1 MKVLV
6 GMSGG
11 VDSSVAALL
20 LKRKGYEV
28 IGATMTIWDQ
38 KVRALAP
45 NGKEA
50 CFGPKEKKDI
60 ESARDICKKLDIPY
74 YVFDCREQ
82 YKKLVLSNFRQEYL
96 NGRTPN
102 PCIWCNA
109 TIKFE
114 ALPQTAK
121 EQGLEFDKFATGHY
135 ACLDFNKASNRYF
148 LRTAKDLSKDQ
159 SYFLYRLQ
167 QEQLSKILLPLG
179 EYSKPEI
186 RELAREAGLKVF
198 DKPDSQ
204 DFYSGS
210 YSDLLEVKDNPG
222 NFVSPDGKILGRHN
236 GIWNYTIGQRR
247 GLGVSSD
254 RPLYVV
260 GFNKER
266 NEVILA
272 HEEESLRTTLTADN
286 CTWMDF
292 ALPDTSFEAEAKVRS
307 SQIPTKVTVTKT
319 DNGIKVEFA
328 TPQKALT
335 PGQSIVLYNK
345 DTVLG
350 GGIINEVLS

>member
-11 VDSSVAALL
+11 VDSSAAALL

-50 CFGPKEKKDI
+50 CFGPKEEKDI

-82 YKKLVLSNFRQEYL
+82 YKKLVLSNFKQEYL

-114 ALPQTAK
+114 ALPRTAK

-135 ACLDFNKASNRYF
+135 ACLDFNQASNRYF

-186 RELAREAGLKVF
+186 RELAKEAGLKVF

-204 DFYSGS
+204 DFYSGN
-210 YSDLLEVKDNPG
+210 YSDLLEIKDNPG
-222 NFVSPDGKILGRHN
+222 NFVSPDGKILGRHS

-272 HEEESLRTTLTADN
+272 HEEESLRNSLTADN

-292 ALPDTSFEAEAKVRS
+292 ELPDTSFEAEAKVRS
-307 SQIPTKVTVTKT
+307 SQTPTKVVVTKT
-319 DNGIKVEFA
+319 DNGIKVKFA

-345 DTVLG
+345 DIVLG
-350 GGIINEVLS
+350 GGIIDEVLN